1 MLQLPLCAQ
10 DKCSGKYIDQSCSKL
25 KCVQHKLETQEPSQ
39 SVLKWG
45 EGVKPISFQT
55 SLYIYK
61 YTWRFLSKFLFWYSE
76 QEAGK
81 RK

>member
-10 DKCSGKYIDQSCSKL
+10 DKCSGKYVDQSCSKL
-25 KCVQHKLETQEPSQ
+25 KCVQHKLETQELSQ
-39 SVLKWG
+39 SVLG
-45 EGVKPISFQT
+45 GGVKPTSFQT

-76 QEAGK
+76 QEASK